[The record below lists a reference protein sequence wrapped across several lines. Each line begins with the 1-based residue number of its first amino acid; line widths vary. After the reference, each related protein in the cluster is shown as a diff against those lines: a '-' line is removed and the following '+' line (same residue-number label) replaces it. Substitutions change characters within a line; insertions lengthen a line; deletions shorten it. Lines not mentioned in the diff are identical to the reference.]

1 MTDTEMPDA
10 FDALTEKAQSWAREF
25 PEPPEFALA
34 SDRELTCT
42 DPAGHVQ
49 VTMKDFSVASIHID
63 DMWHATYLPSLIQI
77 EQTLKAAV
85 NVTLSEYW
93 NAELADAKAHRT
105 PMGEIAAGLEKLSV
119 EFRGAYENAVARLES
134 HDD

>member
-1 MTDTEMPDA
+1 MTDTEMPDV

-25 PEPPEFALA
+25 PEPPEFELA

-42 DPAGHVQ
+42 DPAGRVQ
-49 VTMKDFSVASIHID
+49 VTMKDFAVASIHID
-63 DMWHATYLPSLIQI
+63 DTWHAESMPGLMEV
-77 EQTLKAAV
+77 EQAVKAAV

-93 NAELADAKAHRT
+93 TAELADAKAHHT

-119 EFRGAYENAVARLES
+119 EFRGAYENAVARLEP
-134 HDD
+134 HDE